1 MQTIVILKNKE
12 NLPLSFKISFTNLN
26 SVEVKA
32 GFLFLN
38 FNSRS
43 QLKEITPYFTNIE
56 GMSTNSDNLWMKI
69 PLKVIHSMISK

>member
-12 NLPLSFKISFTNLN
+12 NLPLSFKICFTNLN

-43 QLKEITPYFTNIE
+43 QLNEITPYFTNIE
-56 GMSTNSDNLWMKI
+56 VISTNSDNIWMKI